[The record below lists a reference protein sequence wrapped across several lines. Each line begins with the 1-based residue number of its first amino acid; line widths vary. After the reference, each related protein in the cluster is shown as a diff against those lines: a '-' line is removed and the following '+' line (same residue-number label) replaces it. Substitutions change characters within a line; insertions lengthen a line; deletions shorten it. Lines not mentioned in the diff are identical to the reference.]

1 MRLYT
6 VHQNPDPLS
15 GNDLVFVKEGFCWP
29 ALFFPLLWPL
39 WHRLWLV
46 VLLVIAVSVAVDAV
60 TMELGWPDA
69 MVAIF
74 TLAFAWLFAAEA
86 NDLRRWT
93 LRRHGWRELAV
104 ASGRNLAEA
113 EQRFFTLHALTP
125 TGAVVPR

>member
-15 GNDLVFVKEGFCWP
+15 GDDLVFVKEGFCWP

-46 VLLVIAVSVAVDAV
+46 ALLVLAASLALEAV
-60 TMELGWPDA
+60 TVELGWPDA
-69 MVAIF
+69 TVGVL
-74 TLAFAWLFAAEA
+74 TLAGAVLFAAEA

-93 LRRHGWRELAV
+93 LRRRGWRELAV
-104 ASGRNLAEA
+104 ASGRGLAEA
-113 EQRFFTLHALTP
+113 ERRFFALHMLTP